1 MVDGGKVG
9 RARDGRVL
17 QQRLGLGAE
26 RHPARHTREIERL
39 DAEPVAGEHQPA
51 AARVPQGDGEHAV
64 EVGQEIEPAVLVEM
78 DDDLGVGMIG
88 GEAVAGALELLAQ
101 LDVIVD
107 LAVEDD
113 GDRLVLVEDRLL
125 AGGDI
130 DDGEP
135 PRPERNARPLPE
147 AGRVGPAMPQ
157 ALRHPFEGRSVVG
170 PGEASDA
177 AHPGLCATKE
187 SSISSS
193 AVGGGGA
200 MSLGPASAVEGMAS

>member
-1 MVDGGKVG
+1 MAAKSGAREMAGCCSSALG
-9 RARDGRVL
+9 SEPNATPPGTRA
-17 QQRLGLGAE
+17 Q
-26 RHPARHTREIERL
+26 IERL

-113 GDRLVLVEDRLL
+113 GDGLVLVEDRLL
-125 AGGDI
+125 AGGDV

-135 PRPERNARPLPE
+135 PRPE
-147 AGRVGPAMPQ
+147 
-157 ALRHPFEGRSVVG
+157 
-170 PGEASDA
+170 
-177 AHPGLCATKE
+177 
-187 SSISSS
+187 
-193 AVGGGGA
+193 
-200 MSLGPASAVEGMAS
+200 